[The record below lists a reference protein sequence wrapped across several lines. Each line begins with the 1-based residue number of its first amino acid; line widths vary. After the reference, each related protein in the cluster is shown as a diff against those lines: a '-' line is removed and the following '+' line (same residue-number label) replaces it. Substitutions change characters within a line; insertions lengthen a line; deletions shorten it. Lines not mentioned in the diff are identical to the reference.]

1 MVGLRVWFTKL
12 VLVLSL
18 IGNLKFLSLGETD
31 ALLGCV
37 ALAQDIEMVV
47 DFGWVFWWPS
57 ICEVVSRV
65 ALADRGLRDLCD
77 LICCLIWAGEGV
89 LSMAFMLIS
98 SP

>member
-1 MVGLRVWFTKL
+1 MGILE
-12 VLVLSL
+12 
-18 IGNLKFLSLGETD
+18 FLSIGETGT
-31 ALLGCV
+31 LLDCV
-37 ALAQDIEMVV
+37 ALARDIEMAV

-65 ALADRGLRDLCD
+65 ALADWGLQDLCD